1 MAFDG
6 FFCVAVAHELNAYAG
21 AKVEKIHQSSPS
33 CLYFCLYH
41 EGRHLNLVL
50 SAAASRPLC
59 AVTTEGIAKPKEP
72 TPLCMLFRKH
82 LQNGRLVGAECVEH
96 ERIIKL
102 SFDCADE
109 MGFLRRKTVY
119 AEMMGKY
126 SNLILVGDNDRIIG
140 ATSTADLTASVRQVM
155 PGMTYELP
163 APQEKFDAL
172 TVSESEFLALM
183 AVNGDLQFAKF
194 LISKFFAF
202 SPAVAR
208 EIAFAAA
215 GDVEITV
222 GEVDKARAWNSF
234 ARVVQM
240 IKDRAFAPHAVY
252 DGEKGV
258 EYAYLPLTQ
267 YVGMVQKRFDTFSEL
282 LLSYFSSKEE
292 TVNIRS
298 YAADILKT
306 VGNHLQREQR
316 KIGLQKKELQD
327 CETREQL
334 RKQGDLLMANLYLL
348 KNGMKNANVI
358 DYETGEEVTIP
369 MDGRLTPV
377 QNAQLYYKR
386 YAKMKRASEALT
398 EQIMLTERKIDHLES
413 VLDAVAR
420 ASELRDLEEIRREL
434 VETGFLK
441 SHAVSNPKKKKP
453 TLSKPLTYVTTD
465 GMTVRVGRNNLQND
479 ALTASAE
486 KKDVWFHIKKFH
498 GSHVILVTNGEEPT
512 DRDYTE
518 AAMLAAF
525 HSEKKGSTNV
535 EVDYTR
541 VKFLRKPSGSAPGFV
556 TYETYYSAVVDAV
569 DPFARG

>member
-6 FFCVAVAHELNAYAG
+6 FFCVAVAHELNAWTG

-33 CLYFCLYH
+33 CIYLCLYH
-41 EGRHLNLVL
+41 EGKHVNLIL
-50 SAAASRPLC
+50 SAAASRPLA

-82 LQNGRLVGAECVEH
+82 LQNGRLVSVECVEH
-96 ERIIKL
+96 ERILKF

-109 MGFLRRKTVY
+109 MGFLRRKLIY

-126 SNLILVGDNDRIIG
+126 SNLILVGADGRIIG

-155 PGMTYELP
+155 PGMPYELP
-163 APQEKFDAL
+163 APQEKLDAL
-172 TVSESEFLALM
+172 TVTESDFAALM
-183 AVNGDLQFAKF
+183 AVSGGMQFEKF
-194 LISKFFAF
+194 LISKFFAL

-208 EIAFAAA
+208 EIAFLAS
-215 GDVEITV
+215 GKTEITV
-222 GEVDKARAWNSF
+222 GELPAERAWHCFSLVTN
-234 ARVVQM
+234 M
-240 IKDRAFAPHAVY
+240 IREKRFSPCAVY
-252 DGEKGV
+252 DGEKGI

-267 YVGMVQKRFDTFSEL
+267 YTGMELRHAESFSEL

-306 VGNHLQREQR
+306 VNNHLSREQR
-316 KIGLQKKELQD
+316 KVSIQKKELLD
-327 CETREQL
+327 CEKREEL
-334 RKQGDLLMANLYLL
+334 RKNGDLLMANLYLL
-348 KNGMKNANVI
+348 KNGMKTAAVT
-358 DYETGEEVTIP
+358 DYETGEEITIP

-386 YAKMKRASEALT
+386 YAKMKRAAEALA
-398 EQIMLTERKIDHLES
+398 EQIALTERKIHHLES
-413 VLDAVAR
+413 ILYAIER
-420 ASELRDLEEIRREL
+420 AGELSDLEEIRREL

-441 SHAVSNPKKKKP
+441 SQAVTNPKKKR
-453 TLSKPLTYVTTD
+453 TSISKPLTYTTTD

-486 KKDVWFHIKKFH
+486 KRDIWFHIKKFH
-498 GSHVILVTNGEEPT
+498 GSHVILITNGEEPT

-541 VKFLRKPSGSAPGFV
+541 VKYLRKPSGSAPGFV
-556 TYETYYSAVVDAV
+556 TYETYYSAVVDAR
-569 DPFARG
+569 DPFAE